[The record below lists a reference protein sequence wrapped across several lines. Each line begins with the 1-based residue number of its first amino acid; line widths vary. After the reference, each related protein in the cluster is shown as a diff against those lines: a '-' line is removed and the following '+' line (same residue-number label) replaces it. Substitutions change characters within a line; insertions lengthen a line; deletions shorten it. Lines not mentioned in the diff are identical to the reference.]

1 MIDVYLAGSISQLI
15 ERARAMTANIPRDLP
30 RAYDTLAETCRREIS
45 LRITDLRW
53 LREDPMFATD
63 KFQPERVRKFKRIV
77 SDMDFLETVAIVALK
92 KAQAEDHRLNA
103 FLERVCRE
111 IAYPGTI
118 PVVTTLSQDYFH
130 IYPELRLLCVPL
142 IEGNFL
148 LHLPDLYHEL
158 AHPLLVEQDDPVIE
172 PFQKRFASTF
182 RRCLRYVR
190 EEQVKDD
197 RRNGPAK
204 NEFMLKAW
212 ESSWAKYWLTEFYCD
227 LFALFTVGPAYAWS
241 HLHLAMKR
249 GGDPFAVPELSPS
262 SHPADDARMSAMLYG
277 LELIGFSDA
286 SSRISTAWTA
296 VHASLRSEPEPE
308 YTWCFPRD
316 LLRQIATDALAGTR
330 ELGAKILEKSDTTS
344 IAARL
349 NAAWE
354 RFWSAPDTFPS
365 WERQQVKLL
374 FGDDIASESATL

>member
-1 MIDVYLAGSISQLI
+1 MVIDVYLSGSISQLV

-30 RAYDTLAETCRREIS
+30 RAYDTLAETCRREIGS
-45 LRITDLRW
+45 RISDLRW
-53 LREDPMFATD
+53 LKDDPMFATE
-63 KFQPERVRKFKRIV
+63 KFQPERMRKFKRIV
-77 SDMDFLETVAIVALK
+77 SDLDFLETVAIVALK
-92 KAQAEDHRLNA
+92 KAQKEDHRLNS

-142 IEGNFL
+142 IEGSFL

-158 AHPLLVEQDDPVIE
+158 AHPLLVEHDDPVIE

-182 RRCLRYVR
+182 RECLRYVR
-190 EEQVKDD
+190 DEQVKAG

-204 NEFMLKAW
+204 NQFMLKAW

-227 LFALFTVGPAYAWS
+227 LFALFTVGPAFAWS
-241 HLHLAMKR
+241 HLHLALKR

-262 SHPADDARMSAMLYG
+262 SHPADDARMRAMLYG
-277 LELIGFSDA
+277 LDLIGLLDA
-286 SSRISTAWTA
+286 SSRIESAWTA
-296 VHASLRSEPEPE
+296 VHASLGFKPEPE
-308 YTWCFPRD
+308 YGWCFPTD
-316 LLRQIATDALAGTR
+316 LLQQIATDALAGTR
-330 ELGAKILEKSDTTS
+330 ELKIKVVTRTDSTS
-344 IAARL
+344 IAAQL

-354 RFWSAPDTFPS
+354 KFWASPDSFSS
-365 WERQQVKLL
+365 WERQQVDLL
-374 FGDDIASESATL
+374 FAHGALTTS